1 MQEIIIL
8 VGISGS
14 GKTTWCEDFIKENP
28 GYVRVNRDSVRMEIT
43 ASNSR
48 FLERDLENLVTKMQH
63 EQIRTCL
70 LEGFNV
76 IIDNTNLRRKTIS
89 DITISFNHLANI
101 TIRFVEEDLDICK
114 ERVIIRD
121 ALEDVS
127 YIDKQYSNLQ
137 TLKEEGIKDGQFIG
151 ISTPIIQE
159 MGSKL
164 PSCIICDLDG
174 TLSLYGDKNA
184 YDRDFENDELNV
196 PVANILKSYIQED
209 EHIFFLSG
217 RNGKYRDQTMS
228 FLTKNLFDPESF
240 TLIMRDEK
248 DFRRDSIVKKEMYGT
263 NIYGRYHVDFVID
276 DRLQVIEECWNSLGL
291 FVLNVN
297 QNNKR
302 F

>member
-28 GYVRVNRDSVRMEIT
+28 NYVRVNRDSIRMGIT
-43 ASNSR
+43 ASNNR
-48 FLERDLENLVTKMQH
+48 LLKRDLENLVTKIQH

-70 LEGFNV
+70 LEGYSV
-76 IIDNTNLRRKTIS
+76 IIDNTNLKSKTIS
-89 DITISFNHLANI
+89 SLALSFSYLVDMSLRI
-101 TIRFVEEDLDICK
+101 IEEDVDICK
-114 ERVIIRD
+114 KRVIIRD
-121 ALEDVS
+121 AIEDVS

-137 TLKEEGIKDGQFIG
+137 TLKEEGFTNGQ
-151 ISTPIIQE
+151 PICNMAIPVTQDNN
-159 MGSKL
+159 L
-164 PSCIICDLDG
+164 PSCVICDLDG

-184 YDRDFENDELNV
+184 YDRDFENDELNI
-196 PVANILKSYIQED
+196 PVANILKSYVQED
-209 EHIFFLSG
+209 KHIFFLSG
-217 RNGKYRDQTMS
+217 RNSKYRDQTMS
-228 FLTKNLFDPESF
+228 FLTKSLFDPERF

-248 DFRRDSIVKKEMYGT
+248 DFRRDSIVKKEMYDK